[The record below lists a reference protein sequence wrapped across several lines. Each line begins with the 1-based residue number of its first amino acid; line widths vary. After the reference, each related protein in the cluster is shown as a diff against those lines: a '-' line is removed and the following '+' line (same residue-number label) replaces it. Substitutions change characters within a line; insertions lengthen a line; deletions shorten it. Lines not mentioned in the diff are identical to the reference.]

1 MNLVKKIRIC
11 RYLIDT
17 SAQWHSDDEKAKDDW
32 IGSVGR
38 AIVRCSSTYVS
49 RGGQTQGGGDGG
61 HAAQTHDGDED
72 SDDYSNSSNNPYF
85 ND

>member
-1 MNLVKKIRIC
+1 MRGRLTFPSPFCDAPDNK
-11 RYLIDT
+11 
-17 SAQWHSDDEKAKDDW
+17 KAKDDW

-38 AIVRCSSTYVS
+38 AIVRSSSTYVS
-49 RGGQTQGGGDGG
+49 RGRPAPGGGDGG
-61 HAAQTHDGDED
+61 RADPTNNECEED